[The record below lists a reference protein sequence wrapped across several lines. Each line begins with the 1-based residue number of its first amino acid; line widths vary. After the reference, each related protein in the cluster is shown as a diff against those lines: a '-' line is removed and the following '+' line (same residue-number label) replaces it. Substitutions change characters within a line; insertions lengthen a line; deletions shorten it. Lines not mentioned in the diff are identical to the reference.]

1 MLNLKNKKNTV
12 EILDAGFTLLEVMV
26 ALSIMAI
33 VLVAVYRMQ
42 SQTVRM
48 AVAEKFYVRAP
59 FLAQSKTAEIMAAGQ
74 ENTQSDT
81 GDFGTDFPGYTW
93 ALSMEDTA
101 SEQLET
107 EAENLK
113 KIDVTIFF
121 NTDEFTYTL
130 RSYCYFKN

>member
-1 MLNLKNKKNTV
+1 MLNLRNNTNKTNPS
-12 EILDAGFTLLEVMV
+12 DSGFTLLEVMA
-26 ALSIMAI
+26 ALSIIAI

-42 SQTVRM
+42 SQTIRM
-48 AVAEKFYVRAP
+48 TVAEKFYVRAP
-59 FLAQSKTAEIMAAGQ
+59 FLAQSKTAQIMADSQAGS
-74 ENTQSDT
+74 EGDS

-93 ALSMEDTA
+93 VFSIEDTE
-101 SEQLET
+101 SEELEA

-121 NTDEFTYTL
+121 NTDEFKYAL